1 MATKIMK
8 QSTIVSFDVW
18 LGGVIEWLPT
28 VRYFGGRRVKVP
40 NVDLDKFFKS
50 DIWDMY
56 EKAGGK
62 SAIIDMYYRLPGFS
76 MDKGLRQ
83 LEGDSDCL
91 EIYRQ
96 YKGKSVVPIY
106 IEDVG
111 GPLAALDAENN
122 PINLEQPIP
131 AICYPS
137 DYNEMV
143 NVLDEAE
150 SNFGDLAQGVNDL
163 GTEINASDLDEDVNT
178 GVKDENEINIGD
190 LGKGG
195 SAESVTGNNNGET
208 ENNFGQGLNDDGE
221 NENNVGGFSEEVHE
235 ENLVNEEHDNTV
247 HEYVLKGWDNG
258 INVGVD
264 DQVNGETSVGRSDPT
279 YEPQSDTSE
288 DSDCPSWML
297 EDLEGPSDD
306 DIFVSKP
313 PDHEKKLLKRLRAF
327 MKQRKQKIVEQK
339 RNEEIEKNREQA
351 EWYTDAEDEDELHSL
366 PGSDEE
372 GLGYKEWYEGMDVK
386 LFDKHLLGMKFPT
399 KAVYRDQ
406 LRDWAVKKGWDLKVI
421 KNERKFV
428 TAICKKGCEWRVHA
442 SLVQNSTTFQ
452 VKSLKGEH
460 TCAHITENKQA
471 NYKYIGRRIE
481 HIIRDNLNETLDSL
495 QKKIKRDLEIGCSMH
510 KIYRAKRYAL
520 ELVKGDTK

>member
-1 MATKIMK
+1 MK

-50 DIWDMY
+50 DMWDMY

-62 SAIIDMYYRLPGFS
+62 SAIINMYYRLP
-76 MDKGLRQ
+76 DLVWIK
-83 LEGDSDCL
+83 
-91 EIYRQ
+91 
-96 YKGKSVVPIY
+96 
-106 IEDVG
+106 
-111 GPLAALDAENN
+111 ALDAENN
-122 PINLEQPIP
+122 PINLEQSIP
-131 AICYPS
+131 AICHPS

-143 NVLDEAE
+143 NVLDEAK

-178 GVKDENEINIGD
+178 GVNDENEINIGD
-190 LGKGG
+190 FGEGVVLNLV
-195 SAESVTGNNNGET
+195 SESGNGINVGVDDEVNGET
-208 ENNFGQGLNDDGE
+208 R
-221 NENNVGGFSEEVHE
+221 
-235 ENLVNEEHDNTV
+235 
-247 HEYVLKGWDNG
+247 DNG
-258 INVGVD
+258 VNVGVD
-264 DQVNGETSVGRSDPT
+264 DQVNGETSVGRFDPT
-279 YEPQSDTSE
+279 YEPQSDEAQSDTSE

-313 PDHEKKLLKRLRAF
+313 PDHERKLLKRLRAF

-339 RNEEIEKNREQA
+339 RKKEIEKNREQA
-351 EWYTDAEDEDELHSL
+351 EWYTDVEDEDELHSL
-366 PGSDEE
+366 PRSDEE

-386 LFDKHLLGMKFPT
+386 LFNKHLVRMKFPT
-399 KAVYRDQ
+399 KVVYKDQ
-406 LRDWAVKKGWDLKVI
+406 LRDWVVKKGWDLKFI
-421 KNERKFV
+421 KNEIKVV

-442 SLVQNSTTFQ
+442 SLVQNLTTFQ

-460 TCAHITENKQA
+460 TFAHITENKQA

-481 HIIRDNLNETLDSL
+481 LIIRDNPNETLDSL
-495 QKKIKRDLEIGCSMH
+495 QKKDQ
-510 KIYRAKRYAL
+510 
-520 ELVKGDTK
+520 KGFGD